1 MILQGGT
8 NEISNLD
15 VSGNSIDRIEA
26 LKEEIKASSVKMF
39 SIAEES
45 LTLNKGLENVIIF
58 KRMFRCDDIRNDP
71 AQIRAKLSEF
81 GNRALD
87 DIWLT
92 KGCPQNIKIVQQ
104 TLECQ
109 GDLKTSRFGLA
120 SSHEYDGVHMRGKL
134 AVQHYTG
141 SIINALLDVL
151 PNSTSTQKVN
161 INKQP
166 TYANIARKHIPV
178 ATSNQFMYNVPK
190 KPSNSKSFFN
200 FRQTQPLPTNTFTP
214 APELIIPAAN
224 HRQQSYRSPVHPTDS
239 GTNRM
244 PLGGRYQYNVPTENR
259 FSAVSGN

>member
-58 KRMFRCDDIRNDP
+58 KRMFRCDDMRNDP

-120 SSHEYDGVHMRGKL
+120 SSHAWCLY
-134 AVQHYTG
+134 
-141 SIINALLDVL
+141 
-151 PNSTSTQKVN
+151 
-161 INKQP
+161 
-166 TYANIARKHIPV
+166 ARKAGCTALYRKHNKCITGCT
-178 ATSNQFMYNVPK
+178 AKLYLY
-190 KPSNSKSFFN
+190 SKSQYQ
-200 FRQTQPLPTNTFTP
+200 QTTN
-214 APELIIPAAN
+214 LC
-224 HRQQSYRSPVHPTDS
+224 
-239 GTNRM
+239 
-244 PLGGRYQYNVPTENR
+244 
-259 FSAVSGN
+259 